1 MIPGPYSLCHVT
13 FPAADSDA
21 AIYRTLRYGYDT
33 ASSALQARETV
44 AREFSVPEDEV
55 VVLRVIDAEEQAEFA
70 H

>member
-1 MIPGPYSLCHVT
+1 MIPGPYSLCHAT

-33 ASSALQARETV
+33 AGNAFHVRAIV
-44 AREFSVPEDEV
+44 AREFSVPEDEI

-70 H
+70 R